1 MSESEAKQYLT
12 EMLNRFTL
20 GSVLHLLADL
30 QRDEAEQARLDD
42 DAAAF
47 NQAKMIENT
56 LFVVGLGI
64 DAAMPS

>member
-1 MSESEAKQYLT
+1 MTEAEAKQHLT

-20 GSVLHLLADL
+20 GSILHLLADL
-30 QRDEAEQARLDD
+30 QRDAAEAARLAD
-42 DAAAF
+42 DALAF
-47 NQAKMIENT
+47 ERAKTVEHT